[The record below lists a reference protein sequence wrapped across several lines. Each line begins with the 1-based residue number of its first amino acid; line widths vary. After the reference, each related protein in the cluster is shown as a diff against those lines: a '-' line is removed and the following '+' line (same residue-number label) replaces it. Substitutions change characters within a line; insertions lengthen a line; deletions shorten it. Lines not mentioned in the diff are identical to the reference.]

1 VSTQCNAPAV
11 DKGYPSRASTISIH
25 TLQASTQCNASAVDN
40 GYPIREPIVPSIGK
54 RRLDLPVQ
62 KNILTNYFC
71 ILSTDQILF
80 IKLCLI

>member
-1 VSTQCNAPAV
+1 
-11 DKGYPSRASTISIH
+11 
-25 TLQASTQCNASAVDN
+25 LQVSTQCNASAVDN

-71 ILSTDQILF
+71 ILSTDKFYL
-80 IKLCLI
+80 